1 MMEMIYR
8 AEIYFSYYQSKDSKI
23 KNWIRKLKL
32 KKTLRE
38 ILNSI
43 GIDYASIIP
52 LTGIYRGKSEPS
64 FLVKLYD
71 VPEYRIVELATKL
84 KNYFNQDNVL
94 VEIENIE
101 KESLRKL

>member
-1 MMEMIYR
+1 MEMTYR

-23 KNWIRKLKL
+23 KNWIKKVKL
-32 KKTLRE
+32 KKTLRK

-43 GIDYASIIP
+43 GIDYASIIT
-52 LTGIYRGKSEPS
+52 LTGIYRGKLEPS
-64 FLVKLYD
+64 FVIKLYD
-71 VPEYRIVELATKL
+71 VPKYKIVELATKL

-101 KESLRKL
+101 KEHLIKF